1 MMLIYLTIAL
11 VLLSV
16 LAFGTATGFAI
27 KKVFKDTTLSK
38 NIFFSI
44 LVFLCLLVLFVLF
57 GLPQKA
63 LTGC

>member
-1 MMLIYLTIAL
+1 MMLIYVTIAL

-16 LAFGTATGFAI
+16 LAFGAATGFAI
-27 KKVFKDTTLSK
+27 KKIFKDTTLSK

-44 LVFLCLLVLFVLF
+44 LLFLCLLVLFVLF
-57 GLPQKA
+57 GLPPKA